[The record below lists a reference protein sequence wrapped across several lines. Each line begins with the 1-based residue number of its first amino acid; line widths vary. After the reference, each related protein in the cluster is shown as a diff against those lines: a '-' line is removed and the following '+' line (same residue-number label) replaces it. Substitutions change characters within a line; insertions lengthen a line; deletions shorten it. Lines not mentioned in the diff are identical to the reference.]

1 MKLPEKIPSF
11 EKSFIRFIIKDYFQ
25 RHYHRSSDFYD
36 DLDSFFDDPRSLEVL
51 RRVKEVIVEGFG
63 EFKGHPPV
71 TVSDSA
77 SGAPQQS
84 TNAPSKPVPS
94 GQDARWKDLPSDDKD
109 EFWKPDTAQ
118 AQNGDGPQLWSPR
131 ASAGGPM
138 PTKANSGTTIS
149 R

>member
-71 TVSDSA
+71 DCQRQRV
-77 SGAPQQS
+77 G
-84 TNAPSKPVPS
+84 
-94 GQDARWKDLPSDDKD
+94 G
-109 EFWKPDTAQ
+109 
-118 AQNGDGPQLWSPR
+118 
-131 ASAGGPM
+131 ASAINECPIKASSLWAGCEMEGP
-138 PTKANSGTTIS
+138 PV